1 VADSQFGYI
10 TKLKKEGH
18 KLIFICVLVP
28 FTHVLFDCNNV
39 SFIST
44 WFGSCLVRSNVQSRN
59 EYELKRY
66 FLRKVEKGVKVKQQ
80 TNVQLPNKC
89 DLKKYFLT
97 KVE

>member
-1 VADSQFGYI
+1 MIASLATSQNWKKKGY
-10 TKLKKEGH
+10 

-44 WFGSCLVRSNVQSRN
+44 CFGSCLFRSNVQSPN

-66 FLRKVEKGVKVKQQ
+66 FLRKVEKKARVKQQ
-80 TNVQLPNKC
+80 TNVLRLEQAR
-89 DLKKYFLT
+89 T
-97 KVE
+97 